1 MIHQSFSLLIKSVK
15 TYNLSLYHCFLD
27 LKQLTSLYAFCNN
40 LDYNVYRKILVGF
53 EGFYEGQAI
62 RARLCCRKIS
72 DSIFWLYYF
81 TPR

>member
-1 MIHQSFSLLIKSVK
+1 MEYPFAAITSMPTQNSSVWGVKVFSVEV
-15 TYNLSLYHCFLD
+15 TN
-27 LKQLTSLYAFCNN
+27 
-40 LDYNVYRKILVGF
+40 VGF
-53 EGFYEGQAI
+53 EGFYEGQWL